1 MWKLLNISPPIND
14 KKKKK
19 RNSVARGMK
28 SLAEMDLVKLSCN
41 WLLYRY
47 LEVKCIE
54 TKLAVVHSIYV
65 DNILVEYMYIHFIWY
80 SLLTRNMSTKAL
92 IINYY
97 DISAVRDLYSYT
109 SFMRDGSFY
118 ISSSIIYLQI
128 KTAKMKYKAKT
139 LLTYR

>member
-1 MWKLLNISPPIND
+1 MWKLVNISPPIND
-14 KKKKK
+14 KKKEK

-97 DISAVRDLYSYT
+97 DISAVRDLYST
-109 SFMRDGSFY
+109 FRRDGSFY
-118 ISSSIIYLQI
+118 ISPSIIHLQKQQKWNI
-128 KTAKMKYKAKT
+128 KQKHP
-139 LLTYR
+139 